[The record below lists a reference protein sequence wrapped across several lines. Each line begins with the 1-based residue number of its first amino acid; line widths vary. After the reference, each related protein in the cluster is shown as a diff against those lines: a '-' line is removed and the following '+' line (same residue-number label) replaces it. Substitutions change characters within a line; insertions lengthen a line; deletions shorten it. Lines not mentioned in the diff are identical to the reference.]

1 MSIPI
6 RVSALLTGAAL
17 MLPAAE
23 DCCAQTE
30 LPVQRLTTTPAGGRV
45 GGGTLDQVQATG
57 EWSAVWRS
65 DGSRIIELHTG
76 GNDGRAGIQQGQTQL
91 RARKLVIIESQRDT
105 GYEIQVYARDNVQY
119 VNHGQ
124 TRHLATYQMFV
135 QSGDPVTVES
145 NIFTNADE
153 PTQLMKE
160 AVRKIGEPAKQSI
173 LATGFQTERSP
184 FVIPPEVSDD
194 RGLSRRI
201 QVRPRSSQ
209 PLQFDSFISRDTVPE
224 EQVYKFTGGVNVL
237 IEGLQTDVSGQAVS
251 PGVLDLSAD
260 RVIIWTDPD
269 DRSKGLGSGGTGTII
284 QSRQTRLQVYLEG
297 NILVRQG
304 RNTVTA
310 THAFFDANN
319 DRALL
324 MNAELRSLLPRTDG
338 TFRIRAE
345 RLRQTSLNRFHAQ
358 NAWTTTSPYG
368 KPGYRLQASDI
379 FVAPGPVSPFTVI
392 DETTGLPRNGPPLW
406 VTAVNSQ
413 LLIGDT
419 PVLSM
424 PRVTAP
430 AEDPNI
436 PIRGAAVRHDRIFG
450 AQVKTVWNLT
460 KILGQQKQQGM
471 SWDLLVD
478 YMHQRGPGLGVQG
491 EYNLQHIFNEARGS
505 ASILWQLD
513 HGADNLGLDRSQL
526 APDQDNRGQ
535 VILRHKQ
542 RVGGPAV
549 LFGEIGFIS
558 DRNYRE
564 SFHERIFD
572 SDKDAETLLGIRA
585 DSGAYSGTLWSRIE
599 LNDFQVSTDWLPR
612 LDVYSFS
619 APLFGGAAYWS
630 SHSMVGYGRLDP
642 GAPPS
647 DPNDPWTPGAI
658 SGVAGLSGLVAM
670 TRHQI
675 DAPFQMGPVTI
686 NPFVMGEAAVQDEG
700 LTAEEVD
707 RYLVSGGVRAS
718 LSANRVMPF
727 VKSDFWNLNGLA
739 HRSDNSIEYRAT
751 DVSRNIGEFAQ
762 YNELDENAQE
772 RARIR
777 YTIHQF
783 GGLVPNEFDPRNYAI
798 RQGAGV
804 WVSSPWHEL
813 VDDQQ
818 VIRLVSRNRLQTKSG
833 PLGAQRIRDWMIM
846 ESGFS
851 FFPDGSRDNFGED
864 VGLIFGNYRWN
875 LSDRTSLLA
884 EGVVD
889 LFSNSQDVWSIGLLN
904 QRSTRGSV
912 YMGFRQ
918 VKARN
923 YIDSQTLVASYSY
936 RMSPKWISTGAIS
949 YDVAVG
955 ESRGSS
961 LTFSR
966 LGLDWIVHFGF
977 GIDTSKDNVGVALAV
992 EPRFGPP
999 SPTNMSYLLGLQQ

>member
-1 MSIPI
+1 MSISI
-6 RVSALLTGAAL
+6 RVSALLTAAAL
-17 MLPAAE
+17 LLAAAE
-23 DCCAQTE
+23 DCCAQVD
-30 LPVQRLTTTPAGGRV
+30 LPVQRVTPSGSHGQTREVIAS
-45 GGGTLDQVQATG
+45 G
-57 EWSAVWRS
+57 EMSAVWES
-65 DGSRIIELHTG
+65 EGSRIIELHSG
-76 GNDGRAGIQQGQTQL
+76 GEDGRAGIRQGQTQL
-91 RARKLVIIESQRDT
+91 RARKVVVVESKRDS
-105 GYEIQVYARDNVQY
+105 GYEVRVYARDNVQY
-119 VNHGQ
+119 VNNGH
-124 TRHLATYQMFV
+124 TRHLATHQMYL
-135 QSGDPVTVES
+135 QSSDPVRVVS
-145 NIFTNADE
+145 NIFTNPE
-153 PTQLMKE
+153 SPTLLMKE
-160 AVRKIGEPAKQSI
+160 AVRKIGEPARQPV

-184 FVIPPEVSDD
+184 FVLPPEVKNSQAA
-194 RGLSRRI
+194 SRRI
-201 QVRPRSSQ
+201 QVRPRSSE

-237 IEGLQTDVSGQAVS
+237 IEGLQTDVSGQPVS

-269 DRSKGLGSGGTGTII
+269 DRSRGLESSGTGTII
-284 QSRQTRLQVYLEG
+284 QSKQTRLQVYLEG

-324 MNAELRSLLPRTDG
+324 MNAELRSLLPQSDG

-379 FVAPGPVSPFTVI
+379 FVEPGPISPFTEI
-392 DETTGLPRNGPPLW
+392 DSATGLPKNGQPLW
-406 VTAVNSQ
+406 VTAVNSR

-419 PVLSM
+419 PVLSL
-424 PRVTAP
+424 PRITAP
-430 AEDPNI
+430 AEDPHI

-460 KILGQQKQQGM
+460 KVLGQRKQEGM
-471 SWDLLVD
+471 DWDLLVD
-478 YMHQRGPGLGVQG
+478 YMHQRGPGIGVQG
-491 EYNLQHIFNEARGS
+491 EYNQLFSGTRGS
-505 ASILWQLD
+505 ASVLWQLD
-513 HGADNLGLDRSQL
+513 HGADNLGLDRQNL
-526 APDQDNRGQ
+526 APDQENRGQ
-535 VILRHKQ
+535 IIWRHKQ
-542 RVGGPAV
+542 QTQGPAV

-564 SFHERIFD
+564 SFHEQIFD

-585 DSGAYSGTLWSRIE
+585 DSGAYSATLWSRYE

-612 LDVYSFS
+612 MDLYSFS

-642 GAPPS
+642 GAPPT
-647 DPNDPWTPGAI
+647 DPNDVWTPGAI
-658 SGVAGLSGLVAM
+658 SGVTGLNGLVAM

-686 NPFVMGEAAVQDEG
+686 NPFVMGEAAVQDEA

-718 LSANRVMPF
+718 LSATRVMPF
-727 VKSDFWNLNGLA
+727 VQSEFWNLNGLA
-739 HRSDNSIEYRAT
+739 HRSENTIEYRAT
-751 DVSRNIGEFAQ
+751 DVSRNIDEFAQ
-762 YNELDENAQE
+762 YNEIDDNAQE
-772 RARIR
+772 RGRIR
-777 YTIHQF
+777 YTIHEF
-783 GGLVPNEFDPRNYAI
+783 GGLVPTEFDPRNYAI

-818 VIRLVSRNRLQTKSG
+818 MIRFVSRNRLQTKAG
-833 PLGAQRIRDWMIM
+833 PTGSQRIRDWVIV
-846 ESGFS
+846 ESGLS

-875 LSDRTSLLA
+875 ISDRTSLLA
-884 EGVVD
+884 EGIVD

-912 YMGFRQ
+912 YMGYRQ

-923 YIDSQTLVASYSY
+923 FVDSQTLVASYSY
-936 RMSPKWISTGAIS
+936 RMSPKWISTGSVS

-966 LGLDWIVHFGF
+966 LGLDWIVHLGF
-977 GIDTSKDNVGVALAV
+977 GIDTSKDNVGVALAI